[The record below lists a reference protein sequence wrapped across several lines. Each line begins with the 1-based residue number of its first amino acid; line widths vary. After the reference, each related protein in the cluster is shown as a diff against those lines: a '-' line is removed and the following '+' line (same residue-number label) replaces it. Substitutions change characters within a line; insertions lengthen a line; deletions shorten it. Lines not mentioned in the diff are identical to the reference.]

1 MKRNP
6 YYTHRRTFV
15 GSVHYNSDEEVS
27 KCMKVSLCS
36 LYKQV

>member
-27 KCMKVSLCS
+27 NKCMKVCS